1 MSPFLPFG
9 VGTGR
14 GLALDAHITFSTIL
28 NAEIM
33 NQQEFNNRPAQRA
46 HRKSVNNTIVWLRL
60 TFGIFMV
67 LFYVAMGVLL
77 FTPVFD
83 VLFAGMSAGL
93 AWIRY
98 LVAIVLIIYGF
109 WRGYR
114 LYKGVSYEY
123 VDED

>member
-1 MSPFLPFG
+1 MWPWACCFSPLYSMC
-9 VGTGR
+9 
-14 GLALDAHITFSTIL
+14 FSL
-28 NAEIM
+28 
-33 NQQEFNNRPAQRA
+33 
-46 HRKSVNNTIVWLRL
+46 
-60 TFGIFMV
+60 
-67 LFYVAMGVLL
+67 
-77 FTPVFD
+77 
-83 VLFAGMSAGL
+83 GMSAGL